1 MIRQANKFDI
11 PFIVEILKN
20 YRDAAPHKVLNK
32 ANDKEYIEQL
42 LFNLIVGAGFILLAE
57 KDNKIIGLIIAA
69 TIPNIWNPKV
79 MQCSEIAYW
88 VEPKFRGGTAAY
100 RLLKSYIAEC
110 DKMMKSDKIQMY
122 TMSKMVNSPDL
133 KYEKFGLSKLEE
145 TWVK

>member
-1 MIRQANKFDI
+1 MIRKGNKFDI
-11 PFIVEILKN
+11 PFIVEMLKN
-20 YRDAAPHKVLNK
+20 YRNAAPLKVLNE

-42 LFNLIVGAGFILLAE
+42 LFNLIVGSGFILLAE
-57 KDNKIIGLIIAA
+57 KDNVIIGTIIAGI
-69 TIPNIWNPKV
+69 IPNIWNPKV
-79 MQCSEIAYW
+79 KQCSEIAYW
-88 VEPKFRGGTAAY
+88 VEPEFRGGTAAY

-110 DKMMKSDKIQMY
+110 DKMMESGKIQMY